1 MSARLGDVTSSI
13 SMPPSPPPPPPA
25 GPWREPVRG
34 GHPDA
39 RHVALTGA
47 EQLREMLTGD
57 APQPPMTRLIGLR
70 LIDAEP
76 GTATFELPLSSWLQG
91 DDGHAPMGLLT
102 MPVDAAMA
110 CAIMTGLPERIG
122 LTTTELA
129 LRQVRRVPASGRL
142 LARGRVIHAGRPL
155 ALAEASLCD
164 EAGRLIA
171 HASSTC
177 FIMEDTAAAD
187 GGGAE
192 TDAASD
198 GGAAETDAAS
208 DAAGSPD
215 PWQREPP
222 APGGVAPL
230 GQLTGLHVVSAQD
243 GEATCAL
250 PASAWLCAP
259 PPGRIQGGAVA
270 TLAEAAMGAAIDSAA
285 PAGTAL
291 HLIELKLNY
300 LRPLAA
306 DGRQARAHAHVINAG
321 RRFTVAGGEVRDAD
335 ERLIAVVSGSAMAA
349 V

>member
-1 MSARLGDVTSSI
+1 MTSSI
-13 SMPPSPPPPPPA
+13 SMPSSPPPPPPA

-70 LIDAEP
+70 LIDTEP
-76 GTATFELPLSSWLQG
+76 GTATFELPLSGWLRG
-91 DDGHAPMGLLT
+91 ADGHAPTGLLT

-110 CAIMTGLPERIG
+110 CAIMTGLPERTG

-129 LRQVRRVPASGRL
+129 LRQVRRAPANGRL

-177 FIMEDTAAAD
+177 FITE
-187 GGGAE
+187 GL
-192 TDAASD
+192 SD
-198 GGAAETDAAS
+198 EAGAANTTGAD
-208 DAAGSPD
+208 DSPE
-215 PWQREPP
+215 PWQRDAPVW
-222 APGGVAPL
+222 APGDDGTPPL
-230 GQLTGLHVVSAQD
+230 GQLTGLHAVTAHD
-243 GEATCAL
+243 GEATYAL
-250 PASAWLCAP
+250 PATGWLCAP
-259 PPGRIQGGAVA
+259 PPGRVQGGAVA
-270 TLAEAAMGAAIDSAA
+270 ALAEAAITAAVRSAA
-285 PAGTAL
+285 PAGTVFSPV
-291 HLIELKLNY
+291 ELKLNY

-321 RRFTVAGGEVRDAD
+321 RRFMVAGAEVRDAD
-335 ERLIAVVSGSAMAA
+335 ERLIVAATGSAMATSG
-349 V
+349 